1 MSQCFF
7 LHKGLS
13 VKLQGRYV
21 DVVRA
26 HNDVEA
32 GKSSIKARSEV
43 DRLHAKIFRE
53 CNQMLLSILY
63 ENMFSLHDDCWGNRR
78 QPIDDSILAIFPY
91 KYLQC

>member
-1 MSQCFF
+1 MKQHALGPFSRKRSHSVCVCVWGGERKYKKVVTFMNIF

-53 CNQMLLSILY
+53 CNQMLLSIL
-63 ENMFSLHDDCWGNRR
+63 M
-78 QPIDDSILAIFPY
+78 
-91 KYLQC
+91 